1 MNLILRNKSVE
12 ILHEYPGVW
21 TRMNESIEN
30 FKRVKKMR
38 ENPQQ
43 YFVEKFDPVTGQELF
58 KPKRISKNYPRG
70 KSVNVGDHLYQN
82 A

>member
-12 ILHEYPGVW
+12 ILPDAPGVW

-38 ENPQQ
+38 ENPIK
-43 YFVEKFDPVTGQELF
+43 YDLFEKYDPVTG
-58 KPKRISKNYPRG
+58 
-70 KSVNVGDHLYQN
+70 
-82 A
+82 